1 MSSAPTTEA
10 ELTARLRERGQRVT
24 PQRLVLHR
32 VLRELDRHVAA
43 EEVLR
48 AAEDRLPSLSLPTV
62 YATLELLEELGAV
75 RRVSTPAGATM
86 YDPCPEP
93 HQHLAC
99 RACGQLV
106 DLDVPLDAAAAFAA
120 AELRGAHPEHAEL
133 VLTGLCP
140 ACAAGGAAQRARG

>member
-1 MSSAPTTEA
+1 MTEP
-10 ELTARLRERGQRVT
+10 ELVARLRERGQRVT

-48 AAEDRLPSLSLPTV
+48 AAEARLPSLSLPTV

-75 RRVSTPAGATM
+75 RRLSTPSGATL
-86 YDPCPEP
+86 YDPRPEP

-99 RACGQLV
+99 RACGHLV
-106 DLDVPLDAAAAFAA
+106 DLDAPLDASAAFAA
-120 AELRGAHPEHAEL
+120 AQSCGALPERAEL

-140 ACAAGGAAQRARG
+140 DCASSERAAA